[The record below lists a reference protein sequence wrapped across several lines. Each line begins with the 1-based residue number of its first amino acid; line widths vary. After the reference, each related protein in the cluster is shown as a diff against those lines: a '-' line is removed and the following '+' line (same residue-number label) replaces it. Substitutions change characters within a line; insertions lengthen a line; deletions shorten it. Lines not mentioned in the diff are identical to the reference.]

1 MRYLYGLMCVCA
13 LGVMGCGETAG
24 TGGSGGDGGQGG
36 DGGSGGVGGQ
46 AGFGGSAGEGGSA
59 GSGGEAG
66 SGGTIGSGGSAGSA
80 VSGGVGGIGGI
91 GGDGGTGGAGGVDT
105 VSVSAVITGFDAVQ
119 GPTGPL
125 EGVEICETD
134 TDSCVLTDAEGSATL
149 QVPRDEEFI
158 ITFEKEGYQ
167 SELVAG
173 LLSEEPPVFTN
184 GLGTVERM
192 EFLHGLVGSPYPM
205 EGTGDVLVSW
215 AELGAFPGATFV
227 LVEPVPGKSFYYNE
241 EGNWDADLTA
251 TTNYPLAPKG
261 GFTEVIPGDAGVVQV
276 GATGTAQ
283 SCLYL
288 TGWPGAFG
296 ASVRVPIRA
305 GYLSEVIVS
314 CDVP

>member
-1 MRYLYGLMCVCA
+1 
-13 LGVMGCGETAG
+13 
-24 TGGSGGDGGQGG
+24 
-36 DGGSGGVGGQ
+36 
-46 AGFGGSAGEGGSA
+46 
-59 GSGGEAG
+59 
-66 SGGTIGSGGSAGSA
+66 
-80 VSGGVGGIGGI
+80 
-91 GGDGGTGGAGGVDT
+91 
-105 VSVSAVITGFDAVQ
+105 
-119 GPTGPL
+119 
-125 EGVEICETD
+125 
-134 TDSCVLTDAEGSATL
+134 
-149 QVPRDEEFI
+149 
-158 ITFEKEGYQ
+158 
-167 SELVAG
+167 
-173 LLSEEPPVFTN
+173 
-184 GLGTVERM
+184 M

-227 LVEPVPGKSFYYNE
+227 LVEPGSGNRFYYNE

-261 GFTEVIPGDAGVVQV
+261 GFTEVIPGDAGVVQI

-296 ASVRVPIRA
+296 AAVRVPIRA